1 MSKLTYKHTLT
12 ACFNGYIVQAIINN
26 FIPLL
31 FLTFNRTFDIS
42 LTKITFLVSFN
53 FGFQL
58 LVDAISVKFVD
69 KIGYRLSTVIAHIFS
84 ALGLILL
91 AFLPYIFN
99 DAFTGIIISVAVYA
113 IGGGMIEVLIS
124 PIAEFSPTEN
134 KEKTMSLLHSFYC
147 WGHVLVVLIS
157 SIFFWM
163 FGIENWRVLSIL
175 WAIIPI
181 ANVLLFLKVPIN
193 EPDKQ
198 AAQKGEFKRLFLN
211 KTFWIMIVLMLC
223 AGASEQAV
231 SQWASTFAEKTLG
244 IRKEVGDLAAPMMFA
259 IFMGSSRSFYG
270 KYGHRININSFM
282 LYTGGLCV
290 ISYLLIALSNNPIL
304 GLIGCALS
312 GLSVGI
318 MWPGTFSISSKI
330 LKGGTS
336 MFGLLAMA
344 GDIGCMAGPALV
356 GIISKEYD
364 GNLKAGILSAAI
376 FPLVL
381 ITLLF
386 LISKNSKASTQKGG
400 NYGL

>member
-157 SIFFWM
+157 SIFFWL

-193 EPDKQ
+193 EPDKE
-198 AAQKGEFKRLFLN
+198 ASQKGEFKRLFLN

-282 LYTGGLCV
+282 LYTGGLCF

>member
-91 AFLPYIFN
+91 AFFPYIFN

-157 SIFFWM
+157 SIFFWL

-193 EPDKQ
+193 EPDKE
-198 AAQKGEFKRLFLN
+198 ASQKGEFKRLFLN

>member
-157 SIFFWM
+157 SIFFWL

-282 LYTGGLCV
+282 LYSGGLCV

>member
-69 KIGYRLSTVIAHIFS
+69 KIGYRLSTVIAHILS

-198 AAQKGEFKRLFLN
+198 VAQKGEFKRLFLN

-259 IFMGSSRSFYG
+259 LFMASSRSFYG

>member
-157 SIFFWM
+157 SIFFWL